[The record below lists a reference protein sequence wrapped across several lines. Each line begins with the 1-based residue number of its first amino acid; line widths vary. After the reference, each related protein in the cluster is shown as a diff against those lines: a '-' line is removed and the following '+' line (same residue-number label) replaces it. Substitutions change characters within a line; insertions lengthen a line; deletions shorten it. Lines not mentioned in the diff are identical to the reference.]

1 MNLFGDLPGF
11 AGGPIVPLPGTA
23 DPVPTSGPAL
33 DADPPETEEF
43 EVTGDI
49 RDHSWDEL
57 PTARPGHRTTLWGD
71 PEQAAALQGPL
82 AATDPVLGA
91 DTTTE
96 AGTARIDTHTAYHE
110 IEKHSAAEYS
120 VTLTIQIKAQ
130 P

>member
-11 AGGPIVPLPGTA
+11 AGGPIVSPPGIP
-23 DPVPTSGPAL
+23 DPAPTPGP
-33 DADPPETEEF
+33 DADPPDTEEF

-57 PTARPGHRTTLWGD
+57 PTARPGHRTTLWDD
-71 PEQAAALQGPL
+71 PEHAAALQGPL

-91 DTTTE
+91 EPTTG
-96 AGTARIDTHTAYHE
+96 AGTAHIDTHTTYHE
-110 IEKHSAAEYS
+110 IGKHSDAEYS
-120 VTLTIQIKAQ
+120 ATLTIQSKAQ

>member
-11 AGGPIVPLPGTA
+11 AGGPIVPPPGTPVA
-23 DPVPTSGPAL
+23 VPTPGP
-33 DADPPETEEF
+33 DAAPTETEEF

-57 PTARPGHRTTLWGD
+57 PTAQPGHRTTLWDD
-71 PEQAAALQGPL
+71 PEHAAALQGPL

-96 AGTARIDTHTAYHE
+96 AGTARIDTHTTYHE